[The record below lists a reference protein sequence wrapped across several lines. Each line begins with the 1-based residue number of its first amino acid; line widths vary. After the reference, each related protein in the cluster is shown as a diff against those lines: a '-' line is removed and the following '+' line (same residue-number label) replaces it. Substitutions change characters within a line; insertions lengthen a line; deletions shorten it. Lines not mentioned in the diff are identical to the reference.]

1 MYGSHT
7 TAHAVRASR
16 RKKFVS
22 SVDSTNAFSA
32 SALCSGASVA
42 NGFDDVDDGPAADDG
57 LIAPRTGAT
66 NALGRARSET
76 NSLCS
81 AVGAL
86 PPPRENTAPESTS
99 AVDTGSITSTSYV
112 PHVVVVPS
120 TRVPAAPFATRVP

>member
-7 TAHAVRASR
+7 TAHARALR
-16 RKKFVS
+16 AEKLVS

-42 NGFDDVDDGPAADDG
+42 NGFDDVDDGSAADDG

-66 NALGRARSET
+66 NAFGRARSRPT
-76 NSLCS
+76 LCS
-81 AVGAL
+81 ACGAL